1 MLDPSMTVAQAKP
14 SSRATRRSDKAI
26 RIWIVIHGLI
36 VLGWFVFWANFQRLY
51 RLGENPEDQTRLPLL
66 IPMGYAFPAMVLIDL
81 TILFVVSMRRERLLL
96 MFWLLD
102 FLLILAQMKFMLP
115 LVE

>member
-1 MLDPSMTVAQAKP
+1 MRDPSMTVAPADT
-14 SSRATRRSDKAI
+14 SSKATYRTDRAI

-51 RLGENPEDQTRLPLL
+51 FLGDSGEDQAILPILL
-66 IPMGYAFPAMVLIDL
+66 PTAFAWPVMILIDL
-81 TILFVVSMRRERLLL
+81 VLLIVL
-96 MFWLLD
+96 AIRKTRFLAMIWLLD
-102 FLLILAQMKFMLP
+102 FMLILAQMKFMFP